1 MTRIRT
7 LTILCLAAAA
17 VLVPGAA
24 HSSPA
29 STNLVAVVGTNN
41 SFTIDLTDE
50 SGTPVRHLDPGT
62 YTILVHDQS
71 QQHNFHLLGT
81 DVNQATTVPFV
92 GDVTWTVTFTNGTYT
107 YQCDVHRYDMS
118 GDFTVGTPSTTPAPS
133 ALTGT
138 VGPRR
143 TIALRDGNGARV
155 KSLAAGRFVVTIRDR
170 TKTDNFRLRGPGVN
184 RATGVRFR
192 GTVRWAVDLVGGSYT
207 YRSDRHKTLHG
218 SFTVSPSP

>member
-24 HSSPA
+24 HSAPA
-29 STNLVAVVGTNN
+29 STTLVAVVGTND

-62 YTILVHDQS
+62 YTILVHDKS
-71 QQHNFHLLGT
+71 QRHNFHLLGT

-118 GDFTVGTPSTTPAPS
+118 SDFTVGTPPAAAKP
-133 ALTGT
+133 LTGT

-143 TIALRDGNGARV
+143 TISLRDATGARV
-155 KSLAAGRFVVTIRDR
+155 TSLTAGRYVITVRDR

-184 RATGVRFR
+184 KATGVGFR
-192 GTVRWAVDLVGGSYT
+192 GTVRWTVNLAGGSYT
-207 YRSDRHKTLHG
+207 YRSDRHKTLRG
-218 SFTVSPSP
+218 AFTVSPSP